1 MNEKELLE
9 KARFTPEAQRILAVL
24 RYAEGTGGAK
34 NPYAVAFG
42 GGTLS
47 DLSRHPDT
55 VFKGRSRAAGAYQFL
70 PGTWESHAK
79 ALGLGSFG
87 PREQDLAA
95 LRGIRNRLMPLG
107 GLAVLEKEGFSP
119 RVSAALAPE
128 WASLPTLSG
137 ASYYGQPVKSLSDL
151 QRVYGQ
157 ASPIG
162 LEGQPTTTAKTPVKL
177 PRMSF
182 VETMGNVLKQFGTRI
197 IGPQSSVGDKAADYL
212 QAAAL
217 AEDPD
222 VAARY
227 QQLAIQAAGSEDQDL
242 VSSITQIP
250 GQLIEGY
257 ATVKSFNDR
266 AAQLEASLNE
276 SDVVSSNTPTTGM
289 GFVARTGST
298 GVSTGPHLDIRYA
311 SGQPISPKELDQY
324 LLIGNKRPSELPL
337 TSPYGPRTAPT
348 AGASSFHKGIDIGVG
363 AGTPIYATGGA
374 KLVRSYGDTGAGGY
388 TVGVQIPGKGE
399 VQLLHLTRGSSPLS
413 GRG

>member
-1 MNEKELLE
+1 MNERELLE

-55 VFKGRSRAAGAYQFL
+55 VFKGRSAAAGAYQFL
-70 PGTWESHAK
+70 PGTWQSHAK

-87 PREQDLAA
+87 PRDQDLAA

-137 ASYYGQPVKSLSDL
+137 ASYYGQPVKALSDL

-162 LEGQPTTTAKTPVKL
+162 LEGQPTTTAKAPVKL

-182 VETMGNVLKQFGTRI
+182 VETMGNVLKQFGTTI
-197 IGPQSSVGDKAADYL
+197 VGPQSSVGDKAADYL

-217 AEDPD
+217 AEDPE
-222 VAARY
+222 VAAKY
-227 QQLAIQAAGSEDQDL
+227 QQLAIQAAGSDDQDL

-276 SDVVSSNTPTTGM
+276 SDVVSSNTPTTGR
-289 GFVARTGST
+289 GFVARTGNT

-337 TSPYGPRTAPT
+337 TSPYGPRARN
-348 AGASSFHKGIDIGVG
+348 FHKGFDLGVDV
-363 AGTPIYATGGA
+363 GTPIYATGGA

>member
-1 MNEKELLE
+1 MNERKFLE
-9 KARFTPEAQRILAVL
+9 QYSHTPEAKAILAVL
-24 RYAEGTGGAK
+24 QYAEGTRGAK
-34 NPYAVAFG
+34 NPYAVTFG

-47 DLSRHPDT
+47 DLSRHPNT
-55 VFKGRSRAAGAYQFL
+55 VYKGRSAAAGAYQFL

-87 PREQDLAA
+87 PPEQNLAA
-95 LRGIRNRLMPLG
+95 LRGIRNRLLPRG
-107 GLAVLEKEGFSP
+107 GLAALKTEGFSP
-119 RVSAALAPE
+119 QVSAALAPE

-151 QRVYGQ
+151 QRVYKQ
-157 ASPIG
+157 AFDAAVQ
-162 LEGQPTTTAKTPVKL
+162 EAQPTTTAKAPVKID
-177 PRMSF
+177 RMSF
-182 VETMGNVLKQFGTRI
+182 PKLMGDVLKQFGAKI

-217 AEDPD
+217 AEDPE
-222 VAARY
+222 VAAKY
-227 QQLAIQAAGSEDQDL
+227 QQLAIQAAGADDTDL

-250 GQLIEGY
+250 GQLIGAY
-257 ATVKSFNDR
+257 AAVKSFNDR
-266 AAQLEASLNE
+266 ADQLEASRNE
-276 SDVVSSNTPTTGM
+276 NDVVSSNTPTTGM
-289 GFVARTGST
+289 GFVARTGNT

-337 TSPYGPRTAPT
+337 TSPYGPRRRN
-348 AGASSFHKGIDIGVG
+348 FHRGFDIAVDV
-363 AGTPIYATGGA
+363 GTPIRTTGGA

-388 TVGVQIPGKGE
+388 TVGVHIPGKGE

>member
-1 MNEKELLE
+1 MNERKFLE
-9 KARFTPEAQRILAVL
+9 QYSHTPEAKAILAVL
-24 RYAEGTGGAK
+24 RYAEGTAGAED
-34 NPYAVAFG
+34 PYTVAFG
-42 GGTLS
+42 GGTIR
-47 DLSRHPDT
+47 DLSRHPNT
-55 VFKGRSRAAGAYQFL
+55 VYKGRSAAAGAYQFL
-70 PGTWESHAK
+70 PGTWQSHAK
-79 ALGLGSFG
+79 ALDLGSFG
-87 PREQDLAA
+87 RLEQNLAA
-95 LRGIRNRLMPLG
+95 LRGIRHRLMPRG
-107 GLAVLEKEGFSP
+107 GLAALKTEGFSP
-119 RVSAALAPE
+119 QISAALAPE

-151 QRVYGQ
+151 QRVYKQ
-157 ASPIG
+157 AFDSAVQ
-162 LEGQPTTTAKTPVKL
+162 GQPTTTAQAPAKL

-182 VETMGNVLKQFGTRI
+182 VETMGNVLKQFGTKI

-227 QQLAIQAAGSEDQDL
+227 QQLAVQAAGADDTDL

-276 SDVVSSNTPTTGM
+276 NDVVSSNTPTTGM

-348 AGASSFHKGIDIGVG
+348 AGARSFHKGIDIGVG

-374 KLVRSYGDTGAGGY
+374 KLVKSYGDTGAGGY
-388 TVGVQIPGKGE
+388 TVGVQIPGRGE

>member
-1 MNEKELLE
+1 MTEKELLE
-9 KARFTPEAQRILAVL
+9 RARFTPEAQRLLAVL

-34 NPYAVAFG
+34 NPYAVTFG

-47 DLSRHPDT
+47 DLSRHPNT
-55 VFKGRSRAAGAYQFL
+55 VYKGQSAAAGAYQFL
-70 PGTWESHAK
+70 PGTWQSHAQ
-79 ALGLGSFG
+79 ALGLESFG

-107 GLAVLEKEGFSP
+107 GLAVLQKEGFSP

-137 ASYYGQPVKSLSDL
+137 ASYYGQPVKSFSDL
-151 QRVYGQ
+151 QRVYEQ

-162 LEGQPTTTAKTPVKL
+162 LEGQPTTTAKAPVKL

-182 VETMGNVLKQFGTRI
+182 VETMGNVLKQFGTKL

-222 VAARY
+222 VAAQY
-227 QQLAIQAAGSEDQDL
+227 QQLAVQAAGSDNQDL

-276 SDVVSSNTPTTGM
+276 DDVVSSNTPTTGM

>member
-1 MNEKELLE
+1 MP
-9 KARFTPEAQRILAVL
+9 R
-24 RYAEGTGGAK
+24 GG
-34 NPYAVAFG
+34 
-42 GGTLS
+42 
-47 DLSRHPDT
+47 
-55 VFKGRSRAAGAYQFL
+55 
-70 PGTWESHAK
+70 
-79 ALGLGSFG
+79 
-87 PREQDLAA
+87 LAA
-95 LRGIRNRLMPLG
+95 L
-107 GLAVLEKEGFSP
+107 KTEGFSP
-119 RVSAALAPE
+119 QISAALAPE

-151 QRVYGQ
+151 QRVYKQ
-157 ASPIG
+157 AFDSAVQ
-162 LEGQPTTTAKTPVKL
+162 GQPTTTAKAPVKL
-177 PRMSF
+177 DRMSF
-182 VETMGNVLKQFGTRI
+182 PKLMGDVLKQFGAKI

-217 AEDPD
+217 AEDPE
-222 VAARY
+222 VAAKY
-227 QQLAIQAAGSEDQDL
+227 QQLAIQAAGADDTDL

-276 SDVVSSNTPTTGM
+276 NDVVSSNTPTTGM

-311 SGQPISPKELDQY
+311 SGQPISPQELDQY

-348 AGASSFHKGIDIGVG
+348 AGASSFHRGIDIGVG
-363 AGTPIYATGGA
+363 AGTPIYTTGGA

>member
-1 MNEKELLE
+1 
-9 KARFTPEAQRILAVL
+9 
-24 RYAEGTGGAK
+24 
-34 NPYAVAFG
+34 
-42 GGTLS
+42 
-47 DLSRHPDT
+47 
-55 VFKGRSRAAGAYQFL
+55 
-70 PGTWESHAK
+70 
-79 ALGLGSFG
+79 
-87 PREQDLAA
+87 
-95 LRGIRNRLMPLG
+95 
-107 GLAVLEKEGFSP
+107 
-119 RVSAALAPE
+119 
-128 WASLPTLSG
+128 LSG
-137 ASYYGQPVKSLSDL
+137 ASYYGQPVKSFSDL

-162 LEGQPTTTAKTPVKL
+162 LEGQPTTTAKAPVKID
-177 PRMSF
+177 RMSF
-182 VETMGNVLKQFGTRI
+182 PKLMGDVLKQFGAKI

-217 AEDPD
+217 AEDPE
-222 VAARY
+222 VAEKY
-227 QQLAIQAAGSEDQDL
+227 QQLAIQAAGADDTDL

-250 GQLIEGY
+250 GQLIGAY
-257 ATVKSFNDR
+257 AAVKSFNDR
-266 AAQLEASLNE
+266 ADQFEASLNE
-276 SDVVSSNTPTTGM
+276 NDVVSSNTPTTGM

-348 AGASSFHKGIDIGVG
+348 AGASSFHRGIDIGVG

-374 KLVRSYGDTGAGGY
+374 KLIRSYGDTGAGGY
-388 TVGVQIPGKGE
+388 TVGVQIPGRGE